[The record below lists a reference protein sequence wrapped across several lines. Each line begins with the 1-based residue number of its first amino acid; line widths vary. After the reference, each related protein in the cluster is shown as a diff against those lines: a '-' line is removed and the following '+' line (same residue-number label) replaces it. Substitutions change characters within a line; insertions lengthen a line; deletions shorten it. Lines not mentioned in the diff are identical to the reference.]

1 MIDVTLTLT
10 RLVAVPINLQLGKS
24 KQSFPPQLVTSTM
37 LKQRFQTILN
47 RLRRVFKKKSGTCAD
62 ACTEASTD
70 VAQSEHA
77 ETSVAAGSSS
87 TKSKS
92 SDEAKSSIDEVP
104 AGEKEQT
111 RSGSS
116 ESGIGSDDLVSRLS
130 ESPTVPRTILQLPT
144 IVVGED
150 LEPLDL
156 QPRRDSS
163 QLVRLFFYHSGY
175 ILMKHSLGMS

>member
-1 MIDVTLTLT
+1 
-10 RLVAVPINLQLGKS
+10 
-24 KQSFPPQLVTSTM
+24 M

-47 RLRRVFKKKSGTCAD
+47 QLRRVFKKKSGLSRSCAD

-77 ETSVAAGSSS
+77 EKSVDVTVAGSSS
-87 TKSKS
+87 TEVKS
-92 SDEAKSSIDEVP
+92 SMHNVS

-130 ESPTVPRTILQLPT
+130 ESPTLPRTIPQLPT

-150 LEPLDL
+150 LEPLNL
-156 QPRRDSS
+156 EPRRDSD
-163 QLVRLFFYHSGY
+163 QLVRLFLRYSGY
-175 ILMKHSLGMS
+175 VLMKSSLGMS